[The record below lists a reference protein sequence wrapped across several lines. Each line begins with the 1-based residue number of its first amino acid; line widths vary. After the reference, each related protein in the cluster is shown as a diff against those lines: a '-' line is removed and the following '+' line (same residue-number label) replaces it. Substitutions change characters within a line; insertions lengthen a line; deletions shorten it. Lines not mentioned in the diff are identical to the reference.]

1 MSGLISIQIVRHPDG
16 IPGRIF
22 QNRKKVEKNQHINDK
37 KAWKIT
43 QEAKS

>member
-1 MSGLISIQIVRHPDG
+1 MVFMEE
-16 IPGRIF
+16 IF
-22 QNRKKVEKNQHINDK
+22 KQKNKDFEKNQHINDK